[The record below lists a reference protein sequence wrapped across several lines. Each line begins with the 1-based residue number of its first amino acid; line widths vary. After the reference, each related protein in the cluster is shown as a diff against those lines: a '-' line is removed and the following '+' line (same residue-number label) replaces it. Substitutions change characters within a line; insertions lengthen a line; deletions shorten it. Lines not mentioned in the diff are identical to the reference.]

1 LCAKAK
7 GAGMLLMILIA
18 GFVLALALLVLWPP
32 VLAILLIAGHPLVW
46 AIFAL
51 VAIALIVVVLRRE
64 RTNVSR

>member
-1 LCAKAK
+1 
-7 GAGMLLMILIA
+7 MLLMILIA
-18 GFVLALALLVLWPP
+18 GFVLALALLFLWPP

-46 AIFAL
+46 AIFSL

>member
-1 LCAKAK
+1 
-7 GAGMLLMILIA
+7 MLLMILIA
-18 GFVLALALLVLWPP
+18 GFVLALALLFLWPP